1 MNGANR
7 SCLVLSESVKEPFDK
22 VNREIALCNK
32 LGSFECEGRYDVE
45 ECKYNSQFTSN
56 DVEAVP
62 DLATLP
68 HQINPYESAEARIM
82 FSTWNLDH
90 V

>member
-1 MNGANR
+1 MNGTNK
-7 SCLVLSESVKEPFDK
+7 SCHVLSESNKDAPGRVP
-22 VNREIALCNK
+22 REIALCNK

-56 DVEAVP
+56 DVEAVS
-62 DLATLP
+62 DTATLP
-68 HQINPYESAEARIM
+68 HQINPYESGEARIM